1 VTIDE
6 VISGM
11 PDGFHDAHLLNI
23 SVDYRERTLQIDLN
37 WWTGEESEI
46 EEVREAYR
54 EGALIVS
61 GLQYFVVESPEN
73 RTLKDKPSDID
84 GFKTRDSDITRASL
98 PHVSSDAFRYS
109 FFVGDWNSFIHF
121 AGTSAAVLPAD
132 LFVRKTET

>member
-1 VTIDE
+1 VT
-6 VISGM
+6 SGM
-11 PDGFHDAHLLNI
+11 PNGFHDAHLLNI

-54 EGALIVS
+54 EGTFIVS

-73 RTLKDKPSDID
+73 RPLKDGPSDID
-84 GFKTRDSDITRASL
+84 GFKTRDSDIIRASL
-98 PHVSSDAFRYS
+98 PNVSSEAFRYS

-121 AGTSAAVLPAD
+121 AGTSASVLP
-132 LFVRKTET
+132 